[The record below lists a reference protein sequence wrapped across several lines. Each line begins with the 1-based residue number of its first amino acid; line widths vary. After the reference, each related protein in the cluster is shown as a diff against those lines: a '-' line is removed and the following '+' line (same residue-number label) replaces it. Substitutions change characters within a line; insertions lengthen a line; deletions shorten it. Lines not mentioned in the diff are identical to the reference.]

1 MGLESDEDEGWFLA
15 FDHERQDVLMKECKV
30 VLEDCMVPNVEEEES
45 NVFVIKINMQI
56 TNEDMTILKKI
67 CNVIWKETI
76 ERLPPLRRIEKHR
89 LSETIRKVVEVMNK
103 IEVGNITELNN
114 LVYAGALVVRTEK
127 AQEWNHDG
135 KGEWKHK

>member
-67 CNVIWKETI
+67 CNVLWKETI
-76 ERLPPLRRIEKHR
+76 ERLPLPRRIEKHR
-89 LSETIRKVVEVMNK
+89 LSETTRKVVEIMNK
-103 IEVGNITELNN
+103 IEVGNITELND